1 MASLV
6 NLSFDLRLV
15 LKILAGFRAGVFV
28 LFLLYSGFVFAKNQF
43 FPEPPPPPEV
53 KFGKIPDVSFP
64 LQEKS
69 SVGFKVNTKSG
80 DLPADFPDRIKVYKN
95 KGFEPSLT
103 ALQDA
108 RSRVEGLLFNN
119 REEKVSE
126 TTFRWAKVTGE
137 TLSLDIY
144 TNDFTVDSN
153 FLFFPEVYSSGS
165 FALTKDRLTSVIT
178 AFLGGLEIDV
188 SNFDFDVTRV
198 KYYKIANNTL
208 EQVESQND
216 AQIARV
222 DLFQKRVDDKPIFY
236 PEYNGSTMHF
246 FIGEREGALQITK
259 AEFYQHITNAEE
271 SSTYPIIPV
280 QKALDD
286 LARGKGLIL
295 TEKPLFSKTFEITD
309 VNLVYYYGKND
320 TGYLNP
326 IYVFYGSDF
335 FAIVNA
341 LSPDLISN
349 ETDGT
354 NN

>member
-1 MASLV
+1 MASLA
-6 NLSFDLRLV
+6 NITSELRLV
-15 LKILAGFRAGVFV
+15 LKILAGVLAGIFV
-28 LFLLYSGFVFAKNQF
+28 LFLLYSGFIFAKNQF
-43 FPEPPPPPEV
+43 FPEPPPLPEA

-69 SVGFKVNTKSG
+69 SVGFKLNTKSG
-80 DLPADFPDRIKVYKN
+80 DLPTNFPDRVNVYKN

-108 RSRVEGLLFNN
+108 RSRVEGLQFNN

-126 TTFRWAKVTGE
+126 TTFRWTKASGE
-137 TLSLDIY
+137 TISLDIY
-144 TNDFTVDSN
+144 TNDFTVDSS
-153 FLFFPEVYSSGS
+153 FLFFPDLYSSGS
-165 FALTKDRLTSVIT
+165 FALTKDRLTNIVT

-188 SNFDFDVTRV
+188 SDFDFDVTRV
-198 KYYKIANNTL
+198 KYYKITNNTL

-222 DLFQKRVDDKPIFY
+222 DLFQKRVDEKPIFY

-246 FIGEREGALQITK
+246 FIGEREGVLQITK
-259 AEFYQHITNAEE
+259 AEFYQHVTNTSE

-286 LARGKGLIL
+286 LSKGKGLIL
-295 TEKPLFSKTFEITD
+295 TEKPLFSRTFEITD

-326 IYVFYGSDF
+326 VYVFYGSDF

-341 LSPDLISN
+341 LSPELISN
-349 ETDGT
+349 EPNGI